1 MENPAEETCCH
12 PNQNFKIFWTIATC
26 LSFVNS
32 IIGTP
37 AREVKSGRDFRPG
50 RVAKPRQW
58 GRSSVDYAR
67 VDGEPLR
74 ALFEKITGQP
84 ARIYGPSIVG
94 HGSDRYTYES
104 GRTGEAPLAAFAIRG
119 RELVVYLSCEGE
131 KQQSLLRQVG
141 RHKMGKCCLYFK
153 QLADLDPSV
162 LEKLVVGS
170 ITETRRRYG

>member
-58 GRSSVDYAR
+58 GRSSVDCAR
-67 VDGEPLR
+67 MDGEALR
-74 ALFEKITGQP
+74 ALLEKVTGQP

-94 HGSDRYTYES
+94 HGSERYTYES
-104 GRTGEAPLAAFAIRG
+104 GRTGEALLAAFAIRG
-119 RELVVYLSCEGE
+119 RELVV
-131 KQQSLLRQVG
+131 
-141 RHKMGKCCLYFK
+141 
-153 QLADLDPSV
+153 
-162 LEKLVVGS
+162 
-170 ITETRRRYG
+170 